1 MNTCGSHLTVGSI
14 FYGTLIYIYLQP
26 GNRASKDQGKFLALI
41 YSIFTPSLNP
51 LIYTLR
57 NRDMKDAL
65 KKLMRFCHRFGEVR
79 RN

>member
-1 MNTCGSHLTVGSI
+1 MHTCGSHLTGVSI
-14 FYGTLIYIYLQP
+14 FYGTLIYMYLQP
-26 GNRASKDQGKFLALI
+26 GNRASKDQGKFLTLFYTI
-41 YSIFTPSLNP
+41 ITPSLNP

-65 KKLMRFCHRFGEVR
+65 KKLMRFYHRFAEVR